1 MDEAEIDKRGP
12 ADTPPTVTQSLAKD
26 LQAELMVLLQA
37 YDMTFNS
44 QQRRAQETLAIA
56 ALSAGAL
63 NRSSHTRERAR
74 MERNNAYF
82 MVRAQ
87 VPSESE
93 RAKFD
98 HWYETHHLPLA
109 MDTLHA
115 DKGWRFW
122 SRSDPSVHYAMYEFK
137 DMATLRKCLDS
148 PGFKMLVADFD
159 KAWPQVIRSR
169 DQIEIVQVA

>member
-1 MDEAEIDKRGP
+1 MEAHK
-12 ADTPPTVTQSLAKD
+12 
-26 LQAELMVLLQA
+26 
-37 YDMTFNS
+37 
-44 QQRRAQETLAIA
+44 
-56 ALSAGAL
+56 
-63 NRSSHTRERAR
+63 
-74 MERNNAYF
+74 AYF

-87 VPSESE
+87 VPAESE

-98 HWYETHHLPLA
+98 QWYGTHHLPLA

-159 KAWPQVIRSR
+159 EAWPRVTRSR
-169 DQIEIVQVA
+169 DLIEIVQEA

>member
-1 MDEAEIDKRGP
+1 
-12 ADTPPTVTQSLAKD
+12 
-26 LQAELMVLLQA
+26 
-37 YDMTFNS
+37 
-44 QQRRAQETLAIA
+44 
-56 ALSAGAL
+56 
-63 NRSSHTRERAR
+63 
-74 MERNNAYF
+74 MERNKAYF

-98 HWYETHHLPLA
+98 QWYGTHHLPLA

-115 DKGWRFW
+115 DKGLRSW

-137 DMATLRKCLDS
+137 DMATLRKSLDS

-159 KAWPQVIRSR
+159 EAWPQVIRSR
-169 DQIEIVQVA
+169 DLIEVVQEA